1 MNEREFTFRVRRVKE
16 GTKDEAV
23 LDFLRSRNL
32 MPMRELLL
40 LTMKMCWL
48 PFSYRYQGMDFETQ
62 RNAAREAVYQ
72 LEHHLNYLVETFDL
86 EQPQLQSN
94 GAFSQQTSVEQEE
107 QEVEYDVNDL
117 GF

>member
-62 RNAAREAVYQ
+62 RHAAKEAVYQ

-86 EQPQLQSN
+86 EQTQLQSN